1 MSKKKEFSFPTVSL
15 CPRCKG
21 SQTRAVST
29 QGKIQY
35 RVCQAPICRHRYPVT
50 GTPVKPFKPQER
62 KEQHNEQETKQSTAA
77 SGLAAESSASAANN
91 PVDGES

>member
-35 RVCQAPICRHRYPVT
+35 RVCQAPICRHRYTVT
-50 GTPVKPFKPQER
+50 GTPVTIHETNKR
-62 KEQHNEQETKQSTAA
+62 KEQ
-77 SGLAAESSASAANN
+77 
-91 PVDGES
+91 